1 MKEQEVYEI
10 IRGIISKRMGTDPS
24 KILPQSN
31 LVEDIGADSL
41 ELVDL
46 MMDLEETTG
55 VRIENAE
62 LSDVD
67 TVHDIVVLICGK
79 LKVTA

>member
-10 IRGIISKRMGTDPS
+10 VKTILIKRMGVDAALL
-24 KILPQSN
+24 IPQAS
-31 LVEDIGADSL
+31 LSEDIGADSL

-46 MMDLEETTG
+46 MMDLEEITG

-62 LSDVD
+62 LSDVETIRD
-67 TVHDIVVLICGK
+67 VVNLIYSK
-79 LKVTA
+79 QKVTA